1 MVRSW
6 VELSVYVPVAVNC
19 CVVPRAM
26 LGVAGVTAIDTK
38 VAAVTVSTTDGELI
52 EPRVA
57 VILLVP
63 ALSADASPAELM
75 IATVAVADDQDTSAD
90 RSWVDWS
97 ENRPVAL
104 NAWLVPAAML
114 GFVGVTWADTKVA
127 GVTVTVLDPAIL

>member
-1 MVRSW
+1 MLARPLEPLALLIVATDVAAEAQVTLVVRSW

-63 ALSADASPAELM
+63 
-75 IATVAVADDQDTSAD
+75 
-90 RSWVDWS
+90 
-97 ENRPVAL
+97 
-104 NAWLVPAAML
+104 
-114 GFVGVTWADTKVA
+114 
-127 GVTVTVLDPAIL
+127 